1 MTDDQQTTDYLRA
14 ALGAVHLR
22 DVRPPAEEER
32 WLLPG
37 IVCSTNTLLYG
48 TSSAGKSL
56 AVANIIAS
64 LTDGR
69 EFLGVRPNATGLRVL
84 VLCSD
89 RGAKEEYAE
98 RFKALGV
105 SPDVYFFPGVSNKP
119 QAWWDSM
126 HELARRDSAGLVVID
141 HASGV
146 LDGDEL
152 AKEPWRELWT
162 QRVEPFGCPVI
173 LVAHASDYAG
183 ERGPAHRVMGN
194 SGAAQFARTEVE
206 IYATGANRFA
216 NSPRVLRSK
225 SRYGDGV
232 ERRFWISD
240 NGVIVRDEQAEQQ
253 AGEKTRQRSKQTMDK
268 NHRLAHLACQSSGKN
283 KAEVARDIA
292 PKTGLSVEN
301 VRAKKLNDLERAG
314 LLCQQTNSAGGMY
327 SPGENLALATA

>member
-1 MTDDQQTTDYLRA
+1 MTVDQQTTDYLRA

-22 DVRPPAEEER
+22 DVRPPTEEER

-89 RGAKEEYAE
+89 RGAEQEFAE

-232 ERRFWISD
+232 ERRFIISD
-240 NGVIVRDEQAEQQ
+240 GGLLVRDTDGEQA
-253 AGEKTRQRSKQTMDK
+253 AGERSRQRAQTSLDA
-268 NHRLAHLACQSSGKN
+268 NHRIALAAVQSCGRTV
-283 KAEVARDIA
+283 AQVAADVARATGDNEDTLRKRKLPALVRSGVLCKRDSDTGGIYA
-292 PKTGLSVEN
+292 PGPNMPS
-301 VRAKKLNDLERAG
+301 
-314 LLCQQTNSAGGMY
+314 
-327 SPGENLALATA
+327 